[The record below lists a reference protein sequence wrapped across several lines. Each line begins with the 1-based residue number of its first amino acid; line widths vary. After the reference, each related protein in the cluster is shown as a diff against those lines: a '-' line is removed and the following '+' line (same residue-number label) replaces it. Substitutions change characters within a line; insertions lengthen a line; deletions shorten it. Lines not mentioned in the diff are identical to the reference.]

1 MKLSR
6 SGLLILQILVAVF
19 LIALWHFGATVSV
32 GGWYLFP
39 KFFFSTPGDVA
50 LRVWTLFADGTAK
63 IVACQDS
70 IDLRRLL
77 VVSDPCFG
85 KTVWQHLLITLTEGL
100 LAFAIGAVA
109 GVAFGFWFAR
119 NPLLSAVFD
128 PYIKMLNAL
137 PRVVLAPIFML
148 WLGLGIWSKVA
159 LGVTLAFFI
168 VFFNVYQGVKE
179 VSPVILANAR
189 MLGMNQRQLFVHVY
203 WPSALSW
210 MFSSLHT
217 SVGFAIIGAVVG
229 EYLGSAAGL
238 GYLIQQAEGT
248 FDTTG
253 VFAGMVILAV
263 FVLLIDWLVTIIE
276 NRLLVW
282 RPTGAAA
289 RA

>member
-1 MKLSR
+1 MKLPR
-6 SGLLILQILVAVF
+6 AGLLSLQILLLVL
-19 LIALWHFGATVSV
+19 LIGIWHLGSTVSL

-50 LRVWTLFADGTAK
+50 LRVWSLFADGTAK
-63 IVACQDS
+63 VVGCPEP
-70 IDLRRLL
+70 IDISRIL

-85 KTVWQHLLITLTEGL
+85 KTIWQHLLITLTEGF

-109 GVAFGFWFAR
+109 GVVLGFWLAR
-119 NPLLSAVFD
+119 NPLLSAIFD

-159 LGVTLAFFI
+159 LGVTLVFFI

-263 FVLLIDWLVTIIE
+263 FVLLIDWLVTSIE

-289 RA
+289 RV